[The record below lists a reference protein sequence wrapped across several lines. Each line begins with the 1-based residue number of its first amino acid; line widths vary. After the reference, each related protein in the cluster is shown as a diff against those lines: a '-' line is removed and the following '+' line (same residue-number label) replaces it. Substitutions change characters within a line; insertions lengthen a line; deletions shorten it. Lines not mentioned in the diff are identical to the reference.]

1 MEKIKLQATKREV
14 LGKKV
19 SALRREGLVPV
30 VLYGKG
36 KDNMSLS
43 VNKKEFDRAY
53 RMSGGSTII
62 QVEIDG
68 EKTKNVLVKDIDK
81 HPVSDTILHADF
93 YQVRM
98 SEKITA
104 PIPLS
109 FVGDSIAVMD
119 LSGSLI
125 TNKSEIEVECLPA
138 DLPHEIEVDISVL
151 EDFESVIHVKDIKLP
166 EGVEVKDDPDETVV
180 LVEPPRSEEELAE
193 LEEPVEEGEMPEAE
207 QGQVEEGEEGTE
219 EGEGSKESEKPAEGE
234 KAKPSETPESKKE

>member
-1 MEKIKLQATKREV
+1 MEKIKIQAAKRDV

-19 SALRREGLVPV
+19 SALRREGLIPV

-36 KDNMSLS
+36 KENMSLS

-62 QVEIDG
+62 QVEIEG
-68 EKTKNVLVKDIDK
+68 EKTKNVLIKDIDK
-81 HPVSDTILHADF
+81 SPVSDSILHADF

-109 FVGDSIAVMD
+109 FVGDSKAVID
-119 LSGSLI
+119 LTGSLI
-125 TNKSEIEVECLPA
+125 TNKSEVEVECLPA

-151 EDFESVIHVKDIKLP
+151 EDFEAVIHVKDIKVP
-166 EGVEVKDDPDETVV
+166 EGVEIKDDPEETVA

-207 QGQVEEGEEGTE
+207 QGQLEETEGESE
-219 EGEGSKESEKPAEGE
+219 EKPAEPQE
-234 KAKPSETPESKKE
+234 QKSE

>member
-1 MEKIKLQATKREV
+1 MEKIKIQATKRDI
-14 LGKKV
+14 LGKQV
-19 SALRREGLVPV
+19 SSLRREGLIPV

-43 VNKKEFDRAY
+43 VNKKDFDRAY
-53 RMSGGSTII
+53 KMSGGSTII

-68 EKTKNVLVKDIDK
+68 EKTKNVLIKDIDK
-81 HPVSDTILHADF
+81 SPVSDSILHADF

-109 FVGDSIAVMD
+109 FVGDSKAVID
-119 LSGSLI
+119 LGGSLI
-125 TNKSEIEVECLPA
+125 TNKSEVEVECLPG

-151 EDFESVIHVKDIKLP
+151 EDFEAVIHLKDIKMP
-166 EGVEVKDDPDETVV
+166 EGVEIKDDIEETIA

-193 LEEPVEEGEMPEAE
+193 LEEPVEAGEMPEAE
-207 QGQVEEGEEGTE
+207 KGQAEEGET
-219 EGEGSKESEKPAEGE
+219 EGSEEAKSSEA
-234 KAKPSETPESKKE
+234 PEAKKE

>member
-36 KDNMSLS
+36 KDNLSLS

-53 RMSGGSTII
+53 KMSGGSTII
-62 QVEIDG
+62 QIEIEG
-68 EKTKNVLVKDIDK
+68 EKTKNVLIKDVDK
-81 HPVSDTILHADF
+81 HPVNDSIRHADF

-104 PIPLS
+104 SIPLN
-109 FVGDSIAVMD
+109 FTGDSKAVID

-125 TNKSEIEVECLPA
+125 TNKSEVEVECLPA

-151 EDFESVIHVKDIKLP
+151 EDFEAVIHVKDIKVP
-166 EGVEVKDDPDETVV
+166 EGVEIKDDLEETVA

-207 QGQVEEGEEGTE
+207 QGQVEETE
-219 EGEGSKESEKPAEGE
+219 EVAEE
-234 KAKPSETPESKKE
+234 TEEAKPTESPESKKE